1 MSVELTRSTIAD
13 KKWKTRWTTWKFFDI
28 MEQLEFNSFLLHL
41 GNELESNEFEAL
53 KFVLKGYVTSSKC
66 EEMVQ
71 VFKYFEEMERLCLLS
86 PTNFLVLKIAL
97 GLIGR
102 PDLVKKIEGK
112 EVYFATLFRESIKE
126 DNSLDRKGLYQ
137 RLFWAYLMFTI
148 SVISC
153 LQQVI
158 LNLTLY
164 FISVF

>member
-1 MSVELTRSTIAD
+1 
-13 KKWKTRWTTWKFFDI
+13 

-97 GLIGR
+97 GSIGR

-112 EVYFATLFRESIKE
+112 EVYFATMFTETIKDDRE
-126 DNSLDRKGLYQ
+126 GLYQ
-137 RLFWAYLMFTI
+137 RLF
-148 SVISC
+148 
-153 LQQVI
+153 
-158 LNLTLY
+158 
-164 FISVF
+164 

>member
-1 MSVELTRSTIAD
+1 
-13 KKWKTRWTTWKFFDI
+13 

-112 EVYFATLFRESIKE
+112 EVYFASLFRETIKD

-137 RLFWAYLMFTI
+137 RLF
-148 SVISC
+148 
-153 LQQVI
+153 
-158 LNLTLY
+158 
-164 FISVF
+164 